1 MLYDFTVRYTSTNI
15 MYEAPKGEATD
26 LHSNCHSLTTQ
37 VSFASI
43 GLFCLYIRP
52 LSTLWHS
59 SCHSLT
65 IQMDCLNEYQ
75 HCILLLMTCMYPPP
89 QMDCLND
96 YQHCTWLQKTNE
108 CDNKKKLAH
117 KMISEQVLLTCC

>member
-26 LHSNCHSLTTQ
+26 LHS
-37 VSFASI
+37 
-43 GLFCLYIRP
+43 
-52 LSTLWHS
+52 

-75 HCILLLMTCMYPPP
+75 HCTLLLMTCMYPPP

>member
-1 MLYDFTVRYTSTNI
+1 

-65 IQMDCLNEYQ
+65 IQMDCLN
-75 HCILLLMTCMYPPP
+75 
-89 QMDCLND
+89 D